1 MQQVEA
7 LVRRIESLPDPEARA
22 SAVELV
28 RSLME
33 FHGAGL
39 ERMMELVAEAGEP
52 GYAVFDRFAEDD
64 LVGSMLLIYGLHPL
78 TLEERVAVALEKVRP
93 LLASHGGS
101 VELLGVEDGVVR
113 LRLQGSC
120 KSCPSSSMTLKLAIE
135 EAIYE
140 SAPDV
145 AGIEAEGAS
154 EQTPQPTAFVQ
165 IGGRRNDGHAPPS
178 GGGV

>member
-7 LVRRIESLPDPEARA
+7 LVRKMEGLPDPEARA

-28 RSLME
+28 QALME

-39 ERMMELVAEAGEP
+39 ERMMEIVAESGAG
-52 GYAVFDRFAEDD
+52 ASVLFDRFAGDG
-64 LVGSMLLIYGLHPL
+64 LVGSLLLIYGLHPL
-78 TLEERVAVALEKVRP
+78 TLEERVARALERVRP
-93 LLASHGGS
+93 LLDSHGGS
-101 VELLGVEDGVVR
+101 VELVGIDEGVVR

-120 KSCPSSSMTLKLAIE
+120 KSCPSSSVTLKLAIE

-145 AGIEAEGAS
+145 AGIEAEGAP

-165 IGGRRNDGHAPPS
+165 IGARQNDGHAPPS
-178 GGGV
+178 GSGV